1 MRLASDGNVGI
12 NETNPIGDLSITG
25 ANGSTME
32 FQPDLTNGTNRI
44 TNYNRSTSTYK
55 GFRLDASYLDF
66 FISGAHRFSMGSTG
80 QMEVSNSVSSND
92 AAVNIYKATG
102 SNSDKAILRVGYDAA
117 ACFEVYRIRNNGD
130 IFMGANQSGAS
141 VRLSTV
147 PSGGSVA
154 ERVTILHDG
163 RVGINNTNPPF
174 QFTIS
179 EGAYSR
185 ITLNQSTTGKNWQMG
200 NDGTLYLYDAS
211 TSTRVL
217 DLNSMVR
224 AN

>member
-1 MRLASDGNVGI
+1 MMLQR
-12 NETNPIGDLSITG
+12 
-25 ANGSTME
+25 
-32 FQPDLTNGTNRI
+32 
-44 TNYNRSTSTYK
+44 
-55 GFRLDASYLDF
+55 
-66 FISGAHRFSMGSTG
+66 
-80 QMEVSNSVSSND
+80 
-92 AAVNIYKATG
+92 
-102 SNSDKAILRVGYDAA
+102 
-117 ACFEVYRIRNNGD
+117 FEVYRIRNNGD

-147 PSGGSVA
+147 PSGGSAA

-200 NDGTLYLYDAS
+200 NDGTRLYFYDAS

-217 DLNSMVR
+217 DLNSSSAQLRVYGTIASSAGDDSLKDFSAGRVM
-224 AN
+224 ANRFRSCLLYTSPSPRDYAASRMPSSA